1 MDQPISTPLSQAR
14 FDELVERLREA
25 EETLDAIRLGE
36 VDAVVVGGS
45 DGQKVYTLENADRPY
60 RVIIEQ
66 MREGAV
72 TLSADGTILY
82 CNERFAAMLGHA
94 RESLI
99 GREALHFVA
108 PADTAVF
115 ADLMAHGH
123 ASGRSAELSLLHAG
137 HASVPVNFS
146 VVGLNMDQDSS
157 TRMLCGVVTDLTGS
171 RQRSHELAAANAR
184 LAAEIEERRRAEES
198 LEVALDAAGMGGWDF
213 DLAQGLIHGS
223 RRFDEIFGREG
234 TPGPWPVA
242 ELLARFLPEDRPAV
256 QAGFDAARRMGSI
269 EFELRIER
277 LSDGARR
284 WIHVKGRVH
293 RQEGPNGR
301 LAGVV
306 SDVTTRRMTE
316 QQLRQAQKMEAI
328 GQLTGGIAHDF
339 NNLLMVIGGSMDMLE
354 EHMPGDD
361 RSRRYFAAARQ
372 GVERGAL
379 LNRQLLAFSRRQ
391 DLRQEAVCIDD
402 RVRSFQ
408 GLLERALGETV
419 VLQLLQPEARWLCT
433 TDPHQLE
440 TAILN
445 LAINARD
452 AMPNGGTVSIG
463 TRRVAVDAERA
474 QSVGAAAGQY
484 VAVAIA
490 DTGEGMTPD
499 VASKVFEPFF
509 TTKAVGKG
517 TGLGLSQVYGF
528 VRQSDG
534 FITVDSAPGQGTTM
548 TLHFPLTDDPEQAR
562 AKDHAA
568 VTLRGTGSVLVVED
582 DASVRDIAVRS
593 LGDLGYTVFEASH
606 AQAALEVIAS
616 GIHIDLVFSDVI
628 MPGDMS
634 GVELVQRLRRSH
646 PAMALLLT
654 SGYTGQAMAT
664 QPRPADILV
673 LAKPYTR
680 AALSA
685 AVNAALE
692 KSRARLRDPGR
703 PGV

>member
-1 MDQPISTPLSQAR
+1 MDQPISTPPSQTR

-36 VDAVVVGGS
+36 VDAVVVGGD

-82 CNERFAAMLGHA
+82 CNERFASMLGHA

-99 GREALHFVA
+99 GREAQHVVA
-108 PADTAVF
+108 PADTAAF
-115 ADLMAHGH
+115 IDLMAHGH
-123 ASGRSAELSLLHAG
+123 ASGRSAELSLVHADG
-137 HASVPVNFS
+137 FSVPVNFS
-146 VVGLNMDQDSS
+146 VVGLNMGQDS
-157 TRMLCGVVTDLTGS
+157 TRMLCGVVTDLTGN

-184 LAAEIEERRRAEES
+184 LAAEIDERRRAEES
-198 LEVALDAAGMGGWDF
+198 LEVALDAAGMGGWDL

-223 RRFDEIFGREG
+223 LRFDEIFGREG
-234 TPGPWPVA
+234 RSGPWTLA

-256 QAGFDAARRMGSI
+256 QASFDSARRSGAI

-277 LSDGARR
+277 LADGARR
-284 WIHVKGRVH
+284 WIHVKGRIH
-293 RQEGPNGR
+293 WQEGQSGR

-402 RVRSFQ
+402 RVRSFH
-408 GLLERALGETV
+408 GLLERALGETI
-419 VLQLLQPEARWLCT
+419 VLQLLQPEARWLCM

-452 AMPNGGTVSIG
+452 AMPNGGTVSIS
-463 TRRVAVDAERA
+463 TRRIVVAGDRA
-474 QSVGAAAGQY
+474 QSVGAVAGQY

-490 DTGEGMTPD
+490 DTGEGMTSE
-499 VASKVFEPFF
+499 VAAKVFEPFF

-534 FITVDSAPGQGTTM
+534 FITVDSTPGQGTTM

-562 AKDHAA
+562 AKDDTTA
-568 VTLRGTGSVLVVED
+568 TLRGTGNVLVVED
-582 DASVRDIAVRS
+582 DAAVRDIAVRS
-593 LGDLGYTVFEASH
+593 LADLGYTVFEAGH
-606 AQAALEVIAS
+606 AQAALDVIAS
-616 GIHIDLVFSDVI
+616 GIRIDLVFSDVI
-628 MPGDMS
+628 MPGEIG
-634 GVELVQRLRRSH
+634 GVELVQRLRQSH

-654 SGYTGQAMAT
+654 SGYTGQAMAA
-664 QPRPADILV
+664 QSRPADIQL

-680 AALSA
+680 ATLSA
-685 AVNAALE
+685 AVGAALE
-692 KSRARLRDPGR
+692 KARARLRDPGR
-703 PGV
+703 PGF

>member
-1 MDQPISTPLSQAR
+1 MDRSFSPPLSQAH
-14 FDELVERLREA
+14 FDDLLERLREA
-25 EETLDAIRLGE
+25 EETLDAIRHGE

-45 DGQKVYTLENADRPY
+45 SGQKVYTLENADRPY

-82 CNERFAAMLGHA
+82 CNERFADILGHA

-108 PADTAVF
+108 PADTPVF
-115 ADLMAHGH
+115 AELMAHGP
-123 ASGRSAELSLLHAG
+123 ASGRSAELSLINADSVG
-137 HASVPVNFS
+137 VPVNFS
-146 VVGLNMDQDSS
+146 VVDLDMGQDSA
-157 TRMLCGVVTDLTGS
+157 RLLCGVVTDLTRS

-184 LAAEIEERRRAEES
+184 LAAEIDVRRRAEES
-198 LEVALDAAGMGGWDF
+198 LEVALDAAGMGGWDL

-223 RRFDEIFGREG
+223 KRFDEIFGREG
-234 TPGPWPVA
+234 TPGPWLVG

-256 QAGFDAARRMGSI
+256 QAGFEAARRVGSI

-277 LSDGARR
+277 LADGARR

-293 RQEGPNGR
+293 RQQGRNGR

-354 EHMPGDD
+354 EHMPGDE

-402 RVRSFQ
+402 RVHSFQ
-408 GLLERALGETV
+408 GLLERALGETIT
-419 VLQLLQPEARWLCT
+419 LQLVEPEARWLCT

-452 AMPNGGTVSIG
+452 AMPNGGTVSIS
-463 TRRVAVDAERA
+463 TRRVVVDSERA
-474 QSVGAAAGQY
+474 QSVGAAAGNY
-484 VAVAIA
+484 VAVSIA

-534 FITVDSAPGQGTTM
+534 FITIDSTPGQGTTM

-562 AKDHAA
+562 AKDDAA

-606 AQAALEVIAS
+606 AQSALDVVAS
-616 GIHIDLVFSDVI
+616 GVGIDLVFSDVI
-628 MPGDMS
+628 MPGDIGGM
-634 GVELVQRLRRSH
+634 ELVQRLRRSH

-654 SGYTGQAMAT
+654 SGYTGQAMAD
-664 QPRPADILV
+664 QPRPADVQL

-680 AALSA
+680 ATLSA
-685 AVNAALE
+685 AVDAALE
-692 KSRARLRDPGR
+692 KARARLRDPGK

>member
-1 MDQPISTPLSQAR
+1 MDQPISSPLSQAR

-36 VDAVVVGGS
+36 VDAVVVGGD

-82 CNERFAAMLGHA
+82 CNERFAAMLGQA

-108 PADTAVF
+108 PADAAVF
-115 ADLMAHGH
+115 TELVTHGH
-123 ASGRSAELSLLHAG
+123 ASGRGAELSLTHADG
-137 HASVPVNFS
+137 FVVPVNFS
-146 VVGLNMDQDSS
+146 VVGLNMGQDS

-184 LAAEIEERRRAEES
+184 LAAEIDERRRAEES
-198 LEVALDAAGMGGWDF
+198 LEVALDAAGMGGWDL

-223 RRFDEIFGREG
+223 LRFDEILGREG
-234 TPGPWPVA
+234 ASGPWTVA
-242 ELLARFLPEDRPAV
+242 ELLARFLPEDQPAV
-256 QAGFDAARRMGSI
+256 QASFDSARRVGAI

-284 WIHVKGRVH
+284 WVHVKGRMH
-293 RQEGPNGR
+293 RQEGRNGR

-408 GLLERALGETV
+408 GLLERALGEAIT
-419 VLQLLQPEARWLCT
+419 LRILQPEARWLCL

-452 AMPNGGTVSIG
+452 AMPHGGTVSID
-463 TRRVAVDAERA
+463 TRRVVVDAERA
-474 QSVGAAAGQY
+474 QSVGAAAGHY

-490 DTGEGMTPD
+490 DTGEGMTAD

-534 FITVDSAPGQGTTM
+534 FITLDSTPGVGTTV

-562 AKDHAA
+562 AKDDTTA
-568 VTLRGTGSVLVVED
+568 TLRGTGNVLVVED
-582 DASVRDIAVRS
+582 DAAVRDIAVRT
-593 LGDLGYTVFEASH
+593 LGELGYTVFEASH
-606 AQAALEVIAS
+606 AQAALDVIAS
-616 GIHIDLVFSDVI
+616 GIRVDLVFSDVI
-628 MPGDMS
+628 MPGDLG
-634 GVELVQRLRRSH
+634 GVELIQRLRRSH
-646 PAMALLLT
+646 PAIALLLT
-654 SGYTGQAMAT
+654 SGYTGQAMAARD
-664 QPRPADILV
+664 RPADIPL

-680 AALSA
+680 ATLSA
-685 AVNAALE
+685 AVNTALE
-692 KSRARLRDPGR
+692 KARARFRDPGR
-703 PGV
+703 PAL